1 MARRPLICHVIYR
14 LDYGGL
20 ENGLVNLINALP
32 AAEWDHK
39 IVCLAGFSA
48 DFRERLRGDVEVLEC
63 TKAPGQDFGLY
74 WRMWRL
80 LRRLRPDIVHTR
92 NLATLEVQLPAWL
105 AGVPVRIHGE
115 HGHDVNDVDNGRQRY
130 RVLRRLFAPLV
141 THWVTVS
148 ALLQDYLT
156 SQVGIAPAHVR
167 RLCNGVDTRRFTP
180 VRDPLRA
187 VLAGAPFQPTG
198 RFIMGTI
205 GRMQAVKD
213 QLTLAH
219 AFIEVLRLR
228 PDWRALVAL
237 VMVGD
242 GPLREQ
248 AQRLLCEA
256 GLADIVWLP
265 GTRSDTPALLNAL
278 DLFVLPSLAEG
289 ISNTILEAMAC
300 AVPVLATRV
309 GGNPELVVEGVT
321 GQLVARA
328 DPAALAHLL
337 VSYVED
343 PARAVAQG
351 VAARARIES
360 DFSLAGMLERY
371 AQLYRESGSAHHR

>member
-39 IVCLAGFSA
+39 IVCLVGFSA

-141 THWVTVS
+141 TQWVTVS

-156 SQVGIAPAHVR
+156 NQVGIAPARVR

-180 VRDPLRA
+180 VRDPQRA

-198 RFIMGTI
+198 RFIIGTI

-228 PDWRALVAL
+228 PDWRARVAL

-289 ISNTILEAMAC
+289 ISKTSLEAMAC

-371 AQLYRESGSAHHR
+371 AQLYRESGLAHHR

>member
-1 MARRPLICHVIYR
+1 
-14 LDYGGL
+14 
-20 ENGLVNLINALP
+20 
-32 AAEWDHK
+32 
-39 IVCLAGFSA
+39 
-48 DFRERLRGDVEVLEC
+48 
-63 TKAPGQDFGLY
+63 
-74 WRMWRL
+74 MWRL

-156 SQVGIAPAHVR
+156 TQVGIAPARVR

-180 VRDPLRA
+180 VRDRQRA
-187 VLAGAPFQPTG
+187 VLAGAPFAPNG
-198 RFIMGTI
+198 RFIIGTI

-228 PDWRALVAL
+228 PDWRARVAL

-242 GPLREQ
+242 GPLREH
-248 AQRLLCEA
+248 AQRLLAEA
-256 GLADIVWLP
+256 DLADIVWLP

-360 DFSLAGMLERY
+360 DFSLAGMIERY
-371 AQLYRESGSAHHR
+371 AQLYRESGLAHRR

>member
-32 AAEWDHK
+32 TADWDHK

-80 LRRLRPDIVHTR
+80 LRKLRPDIVHTR

-141 THWVTVS
+141 TQWVTVS

-156 SQVGIAPAHVR
+156 TQVGIAPARVR

-187 VLAGAPFQPTG
+187 VLAGAPFSPTG
-198 RFIMGTI
+198 RFIIGTI

-228 PDWRALVAL
+228 PDWRARVAL

-242 GPLREQ
+242 GPLREH
-248 AQRLLCEA
+248 AQRLLAEA
-256 GLADIVWLP
+256 DLADIVWLP

-360 DFSLAGMLERY
+360 DFSLAGMIERY
-371 AQLYRESGSAHHR
+371 AQLYRESGLAHRR